1 MAKASLSEC
10 LTFSVGKS
18 KPGFMKIMIP
28 VGEAVLAVK
37 SAVTRPANTR
47 PDQTCAKWITVG
59 TVNNLG
65 TVSSLTGLA
74 VLRLCGMYPQGKP
87 WLLMSTKSPR
97 LLESGYIGVEAGGV
111 KHWEMRFLPYIMYSL
126 STQGYSVLCRIKIP
140 HLIEGH

>member
-10 LTFSVGKS
+10 LTFSVGKF

-28 VGEAVLAVK
+28 IGEAVLAVK

-97 LLESGYIGVEAGGV
+97 LLESGYIGVEAGGGEALGDAIPAL
-111 KHWEMRFLPYIMYSL
+111 HN
-126 STQGYSVLCRIKIP
+126 VLALYPRIQCVSRIKIP